1 MFYEAHPS
9 FNYPVAS
16 KKKKRM
22 QNIFIGKKKYDSKVP
37 EKNAKMLGRFGFIT
51 TQANLPLG
59 IRAQNFLKL

>member
-1 MFYEAHPS
+1 
-9 FNYPVAS
+9 
-16 KKKKRM
+16 M